1 MMTKKKRIISLI
13 VAVAVFFVML
23 YSALYIAAEANH
35 DCVGENCPICYQIS
49 VCENTLKNL
58 SLAVCAVAFA
68 AAFTYTLCR
77 SITACADVTP
87 SYTLVSLKVKL
98 TD

>member
-1 MMTKKKRIISLI
+1 MKKKNRIIAILL
-13 VAVAVFFVML
+13 AVMVLFVML
-23 YSALYIAAEANH
+23 YSALFIVAHAEH

-77 SITACADVTP
+77 SISACADVTP

>member
-1 MMTKKKRIISLI
+1 MTKKKRIISLV
-13 VAVAVFFVML
+13 VAIAVFFVML

-77 SITACADVTP
+77 SISACADVTP

>member
-1 MMTKKKRIISLI
+1 MMTKKKRIISLA
-13 VAVAVFFVML
+13 VAVAVLFVML
-23 YSALYIAAEANH
+23 YSALFIAAEVDH
-35 DCVGENCPICYQIS
+35 DCVGENCQICYQIS

-77 SITACADVTP
+77 SISACAEVAP

-98 TD
+98 SD

>member
-1 MMTKKKRIISLI
+1 MMTKKKRIVSLV
-13 VAVAVFFVML
+13 VAVAVIFVML

-68 AAFTYTLCR
+68 AAFTYTLCKGI
-77 SITACADVTP
+77 SACADVTP
-87 SYTLVSLKVKL
+87 RYTLVSLKVKL

>member
-1 MMTKKKRIISLI
+1 MKKKNRILAILL
-13 VAVAVFFVML
+13 AVMVLFVML
-23 YSALYIAAEANH
+23 YSALFIVAHAEH

-49 VCENTLKNL
+49 VCEHTLKNL

-77 SITACADVTP
+77 SISSSAAVIP
-87 SYTLVSLKVKL
+87 SYTWVSLKVKL

>member
-1 MMTKKKRIISLI
+1 MTKKKSIISLLI
-13 VAVAVFFVML
+13 AVLFTFVMIS
-23 YSALYIAAEANH
+23 SALYIAAESNH
-35 DCVGENCPICYQIS
+35 SCLGENCPICYQIN
-49 VCENTLKNL
+49 VCKNTLKSL

-77 SITACADVTP
+77 IISLCTNITP
-87 SYTLVSLKVKL
+87 NYTLVSLKVKL

>member
-1 MMTKKKRIISLI
+1 MKKKNRILAILL
-13 VAVAVFFVML
+13 AVTVLFVML
-23 YSALYIAAEANH
+23 YSALFIVAHAEH

-49 VCENTLKNL
+49 VCEHTLKNL

-77 SITACADVTP
+77 SISACADVTP

>member
-1 MMTKKKRIISLI
+1 MEKKKKI
-13 VAVAVFFVML
+13 VAIFLAVTVVFVMF
-23 YSALYIAAEANH
+23 YSALFIAAEADH

-49 VCENTLKNL
+49 VCENTLKNF

-77 SITACADVTP
+77 SISVCTNVTQSIP
-87 SYTLVSLKVKL
+87 WFRLKL
-98 TD
+98 N

>member
-1 MMTKKKRIISLI
+1 MEKKKRIIAILL
-13 VAVAVFFVML
+13 AVTVFFVML
-23 YSALYIAAEANH
+23 YSALFIVVHAEH
-35 DCVGENCPICYQIS
+35 DCVGENCPICYQID
-49 VCENTLKNL
+49 VCQNALKNL
-58 SLAVCAVAFA
+58 SLAVSAAAFA

-77 SITACADVTP
+77 SISSCAAVIP

>member
-1 MMTKKKRIISLI
+1 MTKKKRMISLI

-23 YSALYIAAEANH
+23 YSALYIAAEADH

-58 SLAVCAVAFA
+58 SLAVCAAAFA

-77 SITACADVTP
+77 SISACADVTP

>member
-1 MMTKKKRIISLI
+1 MTKKKRIISLV

-23 YSALYIAAEANH
+23 YSALYIAAESNH

-77 SITACADVTP
+77 SISACADVTP
-87 SYTLVSLKVKL
+87 SYTLISLKVKL

>member
-1 MMTKKKRIISLI
+1 MMTKKKRIISLV
-13 VAVAVFFVML
+13 VAVAVIFVML

-49 VCENTLKNL
+49 VCEHTLKNL

-77 SITACADVTP
+77 SISACADVAP

>member
-1 MMTKKKRIISLI
+1 MMTKKKRIISLV
-13 VAVAVFFVML
+13 VAVAVIFVML
-23 YSALYIAAEANH
+23 YSALYIAAESNH

-77 SITACADVTP
+77 SISACADVTP

>member
-13 VAVAVFFVML
+13 IAVAVFFVML

-58 SLAVCAVAFA
+58 SLAVCAGAFA

-77 SITACADVTP
+77 SISACADVTP

>member
-1 MMTKKKRIISLI
+1 MTKKKRIISLV

-58 SLAVCAVAFA
+58 SFAVCAVAFA

-77 SITACADVTP
+77 SITTCADVTP

>member
-1 MMTKKKRIISLI
+1 MEKKKKIAAILL
-13 VAVAVFFVML
+13 AVTVMFVML
-23 YSALYIAAEANH
+23 YSALFIAAEADH

-58 SLAVCAVAFA
+58 SFAVCAVAFA

-77 SITACADVTP
+77 SISACADFTP

>member
-1 MMTKKKRIISLI
+1 MTKKKRIISLI

-58 SLAVCAVAFA
+58 SFAVCAVAFA

>member
-1 MMTKKKRIISLI
+1 MEKKTRIAALLLAAT
-13 VAVAVFFVML
+13 VLLVML
-23 YSALYIAAEANH
+23 YSALFIAAEADH
-35 DCVGENCPICYQIS
+35 DCVGENCPICYQIN
-49 VCENTLKNL
+49 VCQNALKNL

-77 SITACADVTP
+77 SISACADVIP
-87 SYTLVSLKVKL
+87 SYTLISLKVKL

>member
-1 MMTKKKRIISLI
+1 MMTKRKRIISLV
-13 VAVAVFFVML
+13 VAAAVLFVML

-35 DCVGENCPICYQIS
+35 DCVGENCPICYKIS

-58 SLAVCAVAFA
+58 SFAVCAVAFA

-77 SITACADVTP
+77 SISACAAVIP

>member
-1 MMTKKKRIISLI
+1 MTKKKRIISLI

-77 SITACADVTP
+77 SISACADVTP

>member
-13 VAVAVFFVML
+13 VAVTVFFVML
-23 YSALYIAAEANH
+23 YSVLYIAAEANH

-77 SITACADVTP
+77 SISACADVTP
-87 SYTLVSLKVKL
+87 TYTLVLLKVKL

>member
-1 MMTKKKRIISLI
+1 MMTKKKRIISLV

-77 SITACADVTP
+77 SISACADVTP